1 MQSAK
6 NMSHF
11 GNAHKQS
18 CWMIINNNNAWRKVI
33 FMFPR
38 CFPLYDPKPLYG
50 GLQSQKFVEFNELF
64 EESLQLG
71 QGISVL
77 VVNFIALLEL
87 SRESLVEITQAEAYA
102 PIYVRLAYTP
112 QA

>member
-1 MQSAK
+1 MQSAKK

-50 GLQSQKFVEFNELF
+50 DLQSQKFA
-64 EESLQLG
+64 QTCYYHHH
-71 QGISVL
+71 L
-77 VVNFIALLEL
+77 VSIFALLILKITLLLFHSQYSECYIVIYNNNNNVNV
-87 SRESLVEITQAEAYA
+87 ESFIICT
-102 PIYVRLAYTP
+102 
-112 QA
+112 